1 MDGGEKLG
9 FIKQE
14 SRKEGRN
21 VVEELEIDQDED
33 SHLHV
38 VCRQLV
44 GQGEGGLGEHV
55 LVSRDAPLHSPATGG
70 Q

>member
-1 MDGGEKLG
+1 ME
-9 FIKQE
+9 E
-14 SRKEGRN
+14 SRKEGRKIL
-21 VVEELEIDQDED
+21 EKLEIDQDDD

-44 GQGEGGLGEHV
+44 GLGEGGLGEHV
-55 LVSRDAPLHSPATGG
+55 LVSRDAPLHSPVTGG